1 MAVIPVILLHDRAKL
16 MKDEVDWFYGSDIV
30 VAWVDEED
38 LVDDNDNLIKSES
51 MNKSIVLEKA
61 ALADLIGNKPKTN
74 QGGFDFV

>member
-16 MKDEVDWFYGSDIV
+16 MKDDVDWFYGSDVTI
-30 VAWVDEED
+30 AWVDEED
-38 LVDDNDNLIKSES
+38 LVDDDDNLIKSES

-61 ALADLIGNKPKTN
+61 ALADLIGQKPKKS